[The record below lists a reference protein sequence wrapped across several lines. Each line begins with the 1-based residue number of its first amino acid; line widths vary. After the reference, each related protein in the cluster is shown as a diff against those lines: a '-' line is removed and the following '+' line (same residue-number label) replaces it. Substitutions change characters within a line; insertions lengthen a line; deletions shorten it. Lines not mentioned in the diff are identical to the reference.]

1 MKPDKVSIVLYV
13 LGGILLLGALF
24 SFLMSYISVTYGL
37 EENSTWEDEYYGTLF
52 TICCAVPFL
61 IFGLIFIGGG
71 YYFSVKDKPKEDVA
85 SILKA
90 YRTISVSELALKLN
104 KPEAETE
111 KLVMECINE
120 GLVKGY
126 IDSGT
131 GKFISEPRYGA
142 PGSPQSDKRPVTKPR
157 RKVPLKK
164 TATKP
169 DKYND
174 CQTCGRPMLYDHLN
188 KRYFCPDCE
197 NE

>member
-1 MKPDKVSIVLYV
+1 MKPDKVSMVLYV

-37 EENSTWEDEYYGTLF
+37 EENSTWENEYYGTLF
-52 TICCAVPFL
+52 TLCCAVPFL

-71 YYFSVKDKPKEDVA
+71 YYFSIKDKPKDEVA
-85 SILKA
+85 NVLKA
-90 YRTISVSELALKLN
+90 YRTFRVTELADKVN
-104 KPEAETE
+104 RSEAETE

-126 IDSGT
+126 IDSNT

-142 PGSPQSDKRPVTKPR
+142 PVSPKSAKKSGAKPR

-164 TATKP
+164 APTEPEKF
-169 DKYND
+169 ND
-174 CQTCGRPMLYDHLN
+174 CPTCGRPMLYDHLN
-188 KRYFCPDCE
+188 KRYFCPDCD
-197 NE
+197 NN